1 MTLSKLKIKDFLAAT
16 FDGNYHSFLLK
27 NFRNLNERR
36 FFEIS
41 LIRSFENKLLDC
53 FSKGLIS
60 GTTHTYIGQECNSV
74 AIFENVDLKKDIIWS
89 NHRCHG
95 HFISYSGKIFELM
108 AEIFGKS
115 SGICQGRG
123 GSQHLHYKNFYSNG
137 ILGGSVPQAVGAS
150 YAIKNT
156 GGITIAFIGDG
167 TMGEGVLY
175 ECLNIASLWNCPI
188 LFVCEN
194 NSIAQTT
201 AVDQNLSGTIQ
212 NRVKGFNI
220 EFKKC
225 EKYNFEDIINKSKKI
240 ISYVRKKN
248 KPAFLEIKSVRL
260 GPHSKG
266 DDTRKKKIINDIFK
280 KDIFIKL
287 KKKIKTSKEIEVLT
301 SEIIEKTYLRVVDS
315 K

>member
-240 ISYVRKKN
+240 IGYVRKKN

>member
-1 MTLSKLKIKDFLAAT
+1 MTLSKLKTKDFLAAT

-95 HFISYSGKIFELM
+95 HFISYSGKMFELM

-201 AVDQNLSGTIQ
+201 AVDQNLSGSIEK
-212 NRVKGFNI
+212 RIKSFNI
-220 EFKKC
+220 EFEKC
-225 EKYNFEDIINKSKKI
+225 AKYNFDEIVKKSKKI
-240 ISYVRKKN
+240 SNFVRKKN
-248 KPAFLEIKSVRL
+248 KPAFLEINSIRL

-266 DDTRKKKIINDIFK
+266 DDTRNKKAIKELVK
-280 KDIFIKL
+280 KDIFEKL
-287 KKKIKTSKEIEVLT
+287 KKDILSSKKIEDLT
-301 SEIIEKTYLRVVDS
+301 SEIIEQIYLKVIDS
-315 K
+315 N